1 MATKAH
7 KAQKLI
13 LSFKPHHTGLWLQRS
28 FNEAHMG
35 ALNNEER
42 EVRKRKE
49 KERKLFTWGS
59 WKGIKK
65 GERKKRKEKCAAGG
79 RLKKRKERKKK
90 DKE

>member
-1 MATKAH
+1 MTTKAH

-13 LSFKPHHTGLWLQRS
+13 FSFKPHHTELWLQRS
-28 FNEAHMG
+28 FNEAHVR

-65 GERKKRKEKCAAGG
+65 GERKKRK
-79 RLKKRKERKKK
+79 KRKRSVRQVE
-90 DKE
+90 D